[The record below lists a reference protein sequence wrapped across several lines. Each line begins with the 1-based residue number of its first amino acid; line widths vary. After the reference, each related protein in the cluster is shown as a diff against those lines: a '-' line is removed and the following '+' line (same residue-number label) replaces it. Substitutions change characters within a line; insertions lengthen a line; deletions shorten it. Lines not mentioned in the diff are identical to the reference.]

1 MAIFIKDPAAA
12 IDYAIDWAAGYLDG
26 QTIDASAWSVL
37 PADAGAVTVTATLTA
52 ATRTGA
58 TLAGG
63 ERGKLYRV
71 VNRVTFSDG
80 RSDER
85 TLDLR
90 VEDR

>member
-1 MAIFIKDPAAA
+1 MAIFLKDPAAS

-26 QTIDASAWSVL
+26 ATIAGSDWTIA
-37 PADAGAVTVTATLTA
+37 PADPGSVTVVATLTA
-52 ATRTGA
+52 PTRTGA

-63 ERGKLYRV
+63 LRGLVYRV
-71 VNRVTFSDG
+71 TNRVTFSDG

-85 TLDLR
+85 ALVLR

>member
-26 QTIDASAWSVL
+26 QIIAGSTWAVL
-37 PADAGAVTVTATLTA
+37 PDDPGAVTVTATLTA
-52 ATRTGA
+52 PTRTGA
-58 TLAGG
+58 TLSGG
-63 ERGKLYRV
+63 LRGTVYRV
-71 VNRVTFSDG
+71 VNRVSFSDG
-80 RSDER
+80 RTDER